1 MIQLLNAL
9 DMGEPIVI
17 YMNIRRLAL
26 NRPVHC
32 HVDFNNAVLK
42 SKFRP
47 SLGLELL
54 ANSDGGLY
62 PGGYPVAPRGLP

>member
-26 NRPVHC
+26 NRPVHY
-32 HVDFNNAVLK
+32 HVDFNMLH
-42 SKFRP
+42 P
-47 SLGLELL
+47 
-54 ANSDGGLY
+54 
-62 PGGYPVAPRGLP
+62 PR